1 MAMQLFGHIPCS
13 HGMTTDT
20 TCSPGSLPPATPAQV
35 TVQSSN
41 DRLWSVLCHL
51 SYFFGFALI
60 SFLFPMTVF
69 LVTKGDSPY
78 VVHHA
83 REALNFHLSLLVYF
97 ICCIPLCFIVIGF
110 PLLGVVAITGIVCS
124 IVAAVKASKG
134 EYYEYPVTIRFV
146 R

>member
-1 MAMQLFGHIPCS
+1 
-13 HGMTTDT
+13 MTTDSIPT
-20 TCSPGSLPPATPAQV
+20 PEGVSPVFAPQAPA
-35 TVQSSN
+35 QSSN

-60 SFLFPMTVF
+60 SFLFPMTVY
-69 LVTKGDSPY
+69 LVMKPDSLY
-78 VVHHA
+78 VTHHA

-97 ICCIPLCFIVIGF
+97 VCCIPLCFIVVGF
-110 PLLGVVAITGIVCS
+110 PLLGAVALIGIICS

-134 EYYEYPVTIRFV
+134 ILYEYPITIRFV